1 MLGIDFETVGLTP
14 ERGKLRLIQTANG
27 SGPRVLDAWDLAD
40 DVDKV
45 LAALV
50 KKELVAHNA
59 SFEFRDTDEGPESP
73 VWVAVWELRMS
84 RLEER

>member
-1 MLGIDFETVGLTP
+1 MDRP
-14 ERGKLRLIQTANG
+14 
-27 SGPRVLDAWDLAD
+27 
-40 DVDKV
+40 

-59 SFEFRDTDEGPESP
+59 SFELRDTDEGPESP